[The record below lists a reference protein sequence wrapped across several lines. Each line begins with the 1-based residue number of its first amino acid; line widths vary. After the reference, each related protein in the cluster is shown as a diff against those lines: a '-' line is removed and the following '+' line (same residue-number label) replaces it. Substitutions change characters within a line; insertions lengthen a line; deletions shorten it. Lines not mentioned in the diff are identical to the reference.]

1 MKKVLLIALSLF
13 SVNSFAADKPIV
25 DVSNM
30 DKVQLHEVVKDMS
43 KADFMKL
50 YRYYNQAVLDDW
62 DNGAKGEDVVSPK
75 ACKMRGD
82 ISRAGKYYKKITFE
96 ETKKIDRE
104 NKKSVLNL
112 CLKNIF

>member
-1 MKKVLLIALSLF
+1 MKKVLLIALALF

-25 DVSNM
+25 DMSNM
-30 DKVQLHEVVKDMS
+30 SLLEIDAVVKDMS

-62 DNGAKGEDVVSPK
+62 NNGAKGEDVVSPK
-75 ACKMRGD
+75 ACALRGN
-82 ISRAGKYYKKITFE
+82 ISRAGEYFEKITFE
-96 ETKKIDRE
+96 EIKSIDRE

-112 CLKNIF
+112 CMYN